1 MSAIVDPERI
11 EGLVGAKRHPTRH
24 LGRAV
29 SAEQTVYVLHSA
41 LCKAKGDDLRDC
53 SYSRAL
59 DLGIVPSRWEGHE
72 DRAVVLGLDRDG
84 LVPVR
89 EAEPNGASA

>member
-59 DLGIVPSRWEGHE
+59 DLGIVPSRWEGRE

-89 EAEPNGASA
+89 EVAR